1 MDGNGWIFD
10 VSYGGNCC
18 VFISFYC
25 VSIMIIINL
34 INCYIG
40 DNRSLKCK
48 DSGMMVQAADRLT
61 LQTCLMRFFRI

>member
-1 MDGNGWIFD
+1 MDFR
-10 VSYGGNCC
+10 C
-18 VFISFYC
+18 VVWRKLLRIYLLLLRKYYD
-25 VSIMIIINL
+25 NYKL